1 MGASRASRAQM
12 LGRQGSSGQGGGSAV
27 AHCSL
32 SCRHGHLAPELGVPL
47 RLSLEWI
54 RKTEVSI
61 RREKRKAGEDS
72 GAPSNWQYVSHSTG
86 SILVLSVSR
95 FPSEPSPHS
104 SPLPT
109 TPHQAATAPCSQI
122 PLRLGKTGQWDS
134 SQDWPMST

>member
-1 MGASRASRAQM
+1 MPAGPLEHRCW
-12 LGRQGSSGQGGGSAV
+12 LGRAAV
-27 AHCSL
+27 AREGARQWL
-32 SCRHGHLAPELGVPL
+32 TAALAAGTGHLAPELGVPL

-61 RREKRKAGEDS
+61 RREKRKSGEDS

-122 PLRLGKTGQWDS
+122 PLRLGKTG
-134 SQDWPMST
+134 